1 MAFHQRAIP
10 QSDDRVGVEVGGRAG
25 ADRTAQR
32 RQGALGFLGP
42 RGRRPAGDLDD
53 PNNTM
58 SEAERW
64 AAEIKGPAYAI
75 DAQTAITV
83 TDGSA
88 EVISEGF
95 WKLSI
100 RQYEPRQ

>member
-1 MAFHQRAIP
+1 
-10 QSDDRVGVEVGGRAG
+10 
-25 ADRTAQR
+25 
-32 RQGALGFLGP
+32 
-42 RGRRPAGDLDD
+42 
-53 PNNTM
+53 M

-95 WKLSI
+95 WELSI